1 MKHLYRQ
8 SLVLLAALAA
18 GGCAWTSQELHVR
31 PAPHPPPISVGEG
44 RAVSLDVVD
53 TRGTAVIGRRAF
65 GVGGGKILV
74 GDDLVGVVRDELS
87 RGLRQLGFKPKERLE
102 PGAARL
108 RVEIRQI
115 SYSVTQGMA
124 VAVLH
129 VGVAIHASCTGGN
142 GDLLERLYDGEDDEH
157 LVVAQSASQNEHYV
171 SDALTQAL
179 EQLLR
184 DDALT
189 GCLATAA

>member
-1 MKHLYRQ
+1 MKHPYRK
-8 SLVLLAALAA
+8 SLVVLAVLAA
-18 GGCAWTSQELHVR
+18 GGCAWTSQELHLR

-44 RAVSLDVVD
+44 RAVYLDVVD
-53 TRGTAVIGRRAF
+53 ARGTAVIGRRAF
-65 GVGGGKILV
+65 GAGGGKILV
-74 GDDLVGVVRDELS
+74 GEDLVGVVRDGLS
-87 RGLRQLGFKPKERLE
+87 QGLRQLGFKPKERLE
-102 PGAARL
+102 PGTAQL

-129 VGVAIHASCTGGN
+129 IGVAIHASCSGGKS
-142 GDLLERLYDGEDDEH
+142 DPLERLYGGEHDDH
-157 LVVAQSASQNEHYV
+157 LVVAQSTSQNEQYV

-189 GCLATAA
+189 NCLAKTT